1 MQVQRE
7 ESNTRALYRGLE
19 VVVRFVG
26 ISSWYSVREKFHV
39 ISVAVIEASDWVG
52 LATDPCNPAGQA
64 SGRLGGPSVSFE
76 FDFGIEGKRFFI
88 HMPPIG
94 AEVLE
99 QGSGF
104 SVYGG

>member
-1 MQVQRE
+1 MSVQRE

-19 VVVRFVG
+19 FVVRFVG
-26 ISSWYSVREKFHV
+26 ISSWYSVRENLSPLLQKLV
-39 ISVAVIEASDWVG
+39 IG

-64 SGRLGGPSVSFE
+64 LGQLGGPSVSFE

-99 QGSGF
+99 QGSGI
-104 SVYGG
+104 